1 MRVKGPGAGGR
12 SAAVREASVGH
23 LRTHRGDHEVDL
35 IVERDDGRIVAIE
48 TKLATTVSQDDTVH
62 LRWLRDRLGDDLPD
76 AVVVTSGRY
85 AYRRPEDGVAVVPA
99 ALLGP

>member
-1 MRVKGPGAGGR
+1 
-12 SAAVREASVGH
+12 
-23 LRTHRGDHEVDL
+23 VDL

-48 TKLATTVSQDDTVH
+48 TKLATTASQDDTVH
-62 LRWLRDRLGDDLPD
+62 LRWLRDRLGDDLLD
-76 AVVVTSGRY
+76 AVLVTSGRY